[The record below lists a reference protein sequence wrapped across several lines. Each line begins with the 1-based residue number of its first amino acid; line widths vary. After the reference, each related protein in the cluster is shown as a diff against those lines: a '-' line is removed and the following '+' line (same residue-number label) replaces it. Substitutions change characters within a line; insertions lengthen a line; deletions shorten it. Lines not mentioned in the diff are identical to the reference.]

1 MTLEALLAYA
11 HLLAIFTMVVF
22 LASEAALC
30 RVEWLN
36 AAVVERLGKIDMVYG
51 IAAGTVLL
59 TGLARVFLGS
69 KGAAFYA
76 HNPLLYLKLVMFL
89 VIGLISI
96 KPTLMFVRWRRTLRA
111 SGALPDAAEIKK
123 ARRLV
128 MVQAH
133 ILPFIPL
140 AAVFLARGFGLGPVN
155 PSRHRGNRKTGRRV
169 SALMSFPHQGVG
181 GLHMGAKAF
190 CVEQG
195 IFRPVSP

>member
-36 AAVVERLGKIDMVYG
+36 AAVVERLGKVDTVYG
-51 IAAGTVLL
+51 IAAGAVLV

-76 HNPLLYLKLVMFL
+76 HNPLLYVKLVMFL
-89 VIGLISI
+89 VIGLVSI
-96 KPTLMFVRWRRTLRA
+96 KPTLMFVRWRRALRA

-128 MVQAH
+128 MAQAH

-140 AAVFLARGFGLGPVN
+140 VAVFLARGFG
-155 PSRHRGNRKTGRRV
+155 
-169 SALMSFPHQGVG
+169 
-181 GLHMGAKAF
+181 
-190 CVEQG
+190 
-195 IFRPVSP
+195 

>member
-1 MTLEALLAYA
+1 MTLESLLAYA
-11 HLLAIFTMVVF
+11 HLLAILTMVVF

-51 IAAGTVLL
+51 ISAGLVLL

-69 KGAAFYA
+69 KGAAWYA
-76 HNPLLYLKLVMFL
+76 HNPLLYVKLAMFL
-89 VIGLISI
+89 VIGLVSI

-111 SGALPDAAEIKK
+111 SGALPDALEIKK

-140 AAVFLARGFGLGPVN
+140 AAVFLARGFG
-155 PSRHRGNRKTGRRV
+155 
-169 SALMSFPHQGVG
+169 
-181 GLHMGAKAF
+181 
-190 CVEQG
+190 
-195 IFRPVSP
+195 